1 MAGDGP
7 GSSVHIQGGVMDA
20 TGKTTGGIHALGFT
34 DFQRKVS
41 FLSSE
46 LDQVLLA
53 FRFAVL
59 RAKRRGPVEFHR
71 GQSGAAH
78 FHAGRH
84 LRPGHERGGCRW

>member
-53 FRFAVL
+53 YRFAVL
-59 RAKRRGPVEFHR
+59 FAKRWSPVEFHW
-71 GQSGAAH
+71 GQLGVAH
-78 FHAGRH
+78 LHAGRH
-84 LRPGHERGGCRW
+84 VRPGHECGGCRW